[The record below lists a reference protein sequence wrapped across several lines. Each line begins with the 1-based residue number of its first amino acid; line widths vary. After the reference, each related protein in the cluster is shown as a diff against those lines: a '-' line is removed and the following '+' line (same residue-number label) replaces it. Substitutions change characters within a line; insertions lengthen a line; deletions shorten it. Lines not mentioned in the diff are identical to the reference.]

1 MLTAHPLTAH
11 QAAAALRAR
20 QISCREL
27 TETALALA
35 RRLQPVLNTFITLTE
50 DAALARATA
59 LDQDLAAGRDHGPL
73 HGLTIAHKDCFYTK
87 GVRTTDGCRMFHDF
101 VPDHDA
107 AVVEK
112 LHAAGTVS
120 LGKLNMHELAYGI
133 TSQNVHYGPVRNPWD
148 TNCIPGGSSGGSGAA
163 VATGILFCGTGT
175 DTGGSVRIPA
185 SYCGTSGLKTTF
197 GRVSRYGCFALAPSF
212 DTMGPLARTVR
223 DTALFYA
230 AMAGYDE
237 RDPVSRRQP
246 VELPALPLEARLDG
260 VRIGLAENFF
270 HERMDPAVLAA
281 VDNMAQVAASAGAQ
295 VVRVRI
301 PDMMALN
308 QATLT
313 VQLADSSATFAP
325 QRERWSEIGPVVRPL
340 LERGLTISAV
350 DYLLAQQTIA
360 RFRRE
365 FAGVWEHCDCLF
377 APSTPVPAPPID
389 QNMLTFDGVEEE
401 VRIATTRPQRG
412 VNALGLPA
420 LAMPCGAAPDG
431 RPYGLQIIGP
441 PFAEARLLEVG
452 AAVEDRTEFHRRHPA
467 I

>member
-1 MLTAHPLTAH
+1 MMTAHE
-11 QAAAALRAR
+11 AAAALRAR

-27 TETALALA
+27 TESALALA
-35 RRLQPVLNTFITLTE
+35 RRLQPVLHTFITLTE
-50 DAALARATA
+50 DAALARAA
-59 LDQDLAAGRDHGPL
+59 ELDADLARGVDHGPL
-73 HGLTIAHKDCFYTK
+73 HGLTVAHKDCYYTK
-87 GVRTTDGCRMFHDF
+87 GIRTTDGSRLFADF
-101 VPDHDA
+101 VPEYDA

-133 TSQNVHYGPVRNPWD
+133 TSQNVHYGGVRNPWN
-148 TNCIPGGSSGGSGAA
+148 TGCIPGGSSGGSGAA
-163 VATGILFCGTGT
+163 VATGMVFCGTGT

-237 RDPVSRRQP
+237 RDPVSRRKP
-246 VELPALPLEARLDG
+246 VEAPELPREARLDG
-260 VRIGLAENFF
+260 VRVGLAENFF
-270 HERMDPAVLAA
+270 NERVDPAVLAA
-281 VDNMAQVAASAGAQ
+281 VEQMARVAETAGAR
-295 VVRVRI
+295 VVRVRV
-301 PDMMALN
+301 PDVMALN

-325 QRERWSEIGPVVRPL
+325 QREQWELVGPVVRPI
-340 LERGLTISAV
+340 LERGLGITAV
-350 DYLLAQQTIA
+350 DYLMAQRTIE
-360 RFRRE
+360 RFRAE
-365 FAGVWEHCDCLF
+365 FAEVWRQCDCLF
-377 APSTPVPAPPID
+377 APSTPVAAPAIE
-389 QNMLTFDGVEEE
+389 QNTLMFDDVEEE
-401 VRIATTRPQRG
+401 VRIATTRLQRG

-420 LAMPCGAAPDG
+420 LAMPCGAAADG

-441 PFAEARLLEVG
+441 PFAEGGLLKIG
-452 AAVEDRTEFHRRHPA
+452 AAVEDRTAFHRRHPSL
-467 I
+467 